1 MIGAQAGLIAAL
13 LTGDNHVYVI
23 AFDVLF
29 HIPHF
34 ENVSRVSIGLSSRMF
49 HVSRKR

>member
-1 MIGAQAGLIAAL
+1 MIGAQGGLIAAL

-29 HIPHF
+29 HIPLG
-34 ENVSRVSIGLSSRMF
+34 NAARVSIGLSSRIF
-49 HVSRKR
+49 HVSRKC